1 MGLGGCIILL
11 AVGAILA
18 FGVHWHLAGVNLTV
32 VGVIL
37 MAAGLIGVVVYAR
50 VLGRRRYLGG
60 RGVDEVVVEERRRDV
75 L

>member
-11 AVGAILA
+11 AFGAILA
-18 FGVHWHLAGVNLTV
+18 FGVDWHLAGVNLTV
-32 VGVIL
+32 VGVVL

-50 VLGRRRYLGG
+50 VLGRRRYLG
-60 RGVDEVVVEERRRDV
+60 RAVDEVVVEEHHRDR

>member
-1 MGLGGCIILL
+1 MGIGGCIILL

-32 VGVIL
+32 VGVVL
-37 MAAGLIGVVVYAR
+37 MAAGLIGVAVYAR